1 MENNN
6 YEDKVNGTYTVEH
19 KSCANCKHYYTDKF
33 PDKYPCLECSRQF
46 QWRSQVG
53 SGEFI
58 KTRYTY
64 CGKPVKDIVIQPSH
78 YTNRGMEC
86 WDWYQ
91 IVMTKEEY
99 HGAMKANVYKYM
111 YRAGQKLNTLEDLKK
126 ARAYLTHLIE
136 TIEKETCDDCTCK
149 DNGGSLAAKTS
160 NDNEGC

>member
-1 MENNN
+1 MKNTINDDE
-6 YEDKVNGTYTVEH
+6 V

-33 PDKYPCLECSRQF
+33 PDKYPCLICSRQS
-46 QWRSQVG
+46 QWRSQVI
-53 SGEFI
+53 SGEYI
-58 KTRYTY
+58 KTEH
-64 CGKPVKDIVIQPSH
+64 VKDTVNHPSH
-78 YTNRGMEC
+78 YTDRGMEC

-91 IVMTKEEY
+91 IAMTKEEY

-111 YRAGQKLNTLEDLKK
+111 YRAGQKLDTLEDLKK
-126 ARAYLTHLIE
+126 ARAYLIHLIE